1 MWSVLLNEEPFCW
14 YLRWNIAAVEVI
26 NDGLNWSQI
35 IFVFD
40 NKLRSKS
47 SKSKVL
53 YISFF
58 SFPYFAYLLSF
69 FSQYFSPIFLCFFP
83 NVFTQSLQNEKG
95 EQNLCAVCQSFYYQL
110 WLQIILIFLFF
121 QCYKIWTLKISVGKY
136 SVGFLVS
143 FFFFFLFFQFR

>member
-83 NVFTQSLQNEKG
+83 NVSP
-95 EQNLCAVCQSFYYQL
+95 NLCKTKKGNKICVLYVKVFTTSCDCR
-110 WLQIILIFLFF
+110 LF
-121 QCYKIWTLKISVGKY
+121 W
-136 SVGFLVS
+136 
-143 FFFFFLFFQFR
+143 FFCFSNATKSEHWRYL